1 VPAHRTEAH
10 HHEHWAL
17 GGETN
22 LDNLLL
28 LCGFH
33 HRRHHEGAY
42 RIRKTVDGFSFE
54 TDDGHMIRS
63 PAREPVAFDRNLLR
77 ARHPDI
83 DPSTPGALWGGA
95 EMEFDYAVSVYADA
109 CEFAEARAAPD
120 T

>member
-17 GGETN
+17 GGGTD

-33 HRRHHEGAY
+33 HRRLHAGAF
-42 RIRKTVDGFSFE
+42 RIRKTADGFSFE
-54 TDDGHMIRS
+54 TDDGHVIQPPPRD
-63 PAREPVAFDRNLLR
+63 PITVEGNLLR

-83 DPSTPGALWGGA
+83 HPSTPEALWGGA
-95 EMEFDYAVSVYADA
+95 EMEFGYAVDVIWEA
-109 CEFAEARAAPD
+109 CEFAEARAAPVD
-120 T
+120 

>member
-1 VPAHRTEAH
+1 MPAHRTEAH

-17 GGETN
+17 GGETK

-42 RIRKTVDGFSFE
+42 RIRKPADGFSFE
-54 TDDGHMIRS
+54 TDDGHVIR
-63 PAREPVAFDRNLLR
+63 PPVRDPVASDRAVPRVLPR
-77 ARHPDI
+77 
-83 DPSTPGALWGGA
+83 ALWGGA
-95 EMEFDYAVSVYADA
+95 EMDFDYAVSVYADA
-109 CEFAEARAAPD
+109 CEFAEAWAAPD